1 MKKLMFVAAVA
12 ATAALWADGLESAN
26 TVGYEQPTFRQGSTL
41 FTPMFTDVG
50 VDQIDI
56 QTIKPIGDDVDGDG
70 AINLQTLAAD
80 GTQGDVFLAW
90 YDDGTD
96 SGWYDSNDD
105 TPSVMLSKGDAFWI
119 DFPNATTKLNI
130 AGEVKNAALDYP
142 LVQGATAVGNPYPVA
157 INVQTI
163 IPVGDDVDGDGA
175 INLQTLAADGTQGDV
190 FLAWYDDGTD
200 SGWYDANDDTP
211 ATMIQ
216 PGEGLWVDSP
226 NSTTSLRFPGFS
238 L

>member
-12 ATAALWADGLESAN
+12 ATAAIWADGLESSN
-26 TVGYEQPTFRQGSTL
+26 TVGYEQPTFRQGFTL
-41 FTPMFTDVG
+41 FAPTFADVG
-50 VDQIDI
+50 TDQIDI
-56 QTIKPIGDDVDGDG
+56 QSIKPVGDNVDGDG
-70 AINLQTLAAD
+70 GINLQTLASD

-105 TPSVMLSKGDAFWI
+105 TPSVLLNKGDAFWI
-119 DFPNATTKLNI
+119 SFPDATTKLNV
-130 AGEVKNAALDYP
+130 AGEVKNAATDYP
-142 LVQGATAVGNPYPVA
+142 LVQGFTAVGNPYPIAVN
-157 INVQTI
+157 IQTI
-163 IPVGDDVDGDGA
+163 IPVGDAVDGDGA
-175 INLQTLAADGTQGDV
+175 ISVQTLTAVGTQGDV

-200 SGWYDANDDTP
+200 SGWYDSNDDTP

-216 PGEGLWVDSP
+216 PGEGLWVASP
-226 NSTTSLRFPGFS
+226 DSTTSLRFPGFS

>member
-12 ATAALWADGLESAN
+12 ATAALWADGLSSAN
-26 TVGYEQPTFRQGSTL
+26 TVGYSQPTFRQGATL
-41 FTPMFTDVG
+41 FTPTFEGVGTDS
-50 VDQIDI
+50 INI
-56 QTIKPIGDDVDGDG
+56 QDIKPVGDDVDGDG
-70 AINLQTLAAD
+70 GINLQTLASD
-80 GTQGDVFLAW
+80 GTAGAVGLAW

-96 SGWYDSNDD
+96 SGWYDENDD
-105 TPSVMLSKGDAFWI
+105 TPDTLITKGTSFWI
-119 DFPNATTKLNI
+119 SFPNATTKLNI
-130 AGEVKNAALDYP
+130 AGEVQNAAVDLP

-175 INLQTLAADGTQGDV
+175 INLQTLAADGTAGEIG
-190 FLAWYDDGTD
+190 LAWYDDGTD
-200 SGWYDANDDTP
+200 SGWYDENDDTP

-216 PGEGLWVDSP
+216 PGEGLWVSSP
-226 NSTTSLRFPGFS
+226 NATTSLRFPGFS